1 MSAWRAQHHTWAP
14 SSCGNGNPLV
24 SESSDVALSTATSV
38 GLSRLAPI
46 GRLMERPQR
55 ATSPKTRTRHVLTI
69 NVEDY
74 FQVGAFSDLISDNDW
89 YRFESR
95 IVENTNRTLELLRKH
110 NATATFFVLGWIAE
124 RWPELIRT
132 IVEAG
137 HEVASRGFYHR
148 NLDEVDPRQFQDELA
163 RTRQLLES
171 SSGQRVVG
179 FRVADGWLKSKHQW
193 LLDLLKAEDYEYDS
207 SVCPLGW
214 QHAFHPEKDLAN
226 PLNDSSDDF
235 WEFPISTWRCMGA
248 NVPIGG
254 GNYLRQ
260 LPQPL
265 LRHAINQWPNRTDR
279 PLVMYFH
286 VWELDPQQPQI
297 SSASR
302 LTRLRH
308 YRNLDRMSEFLEEL
322 LSQHQFSS
330 ISDYLG
336 LDLQTGIAPTDIPD
350 AHPGFAPHLTPRK
363 SLKLD
368 RESVTIVIP
377 CYNEETAIPYLSNTL
392 ESVEYTLSEHYKPEF
407 LFVDDCSTDSTFELL
422 EALLGTKTNARVIR
436 QSENKGVMG
445 AILTGIR
452 EAKSELVCSMD
463 CDCSYDPHELQNML
477 PKLTDGV
484 DLVTASPY
492 HRDGHVKNVPAWRLL
507 LSKGLSQ
514 LYRFVLPVQLQT
526 YTSCF
531 RVYRRSAAENVTL
544 SDTGFLGV
552 AEFLGKLAMT
562 GSKIVEHPAT
572 LEVRIFGESKMK
584 TMRTIRG
591 HLGLLAK
598 FIKSQLFTRQKK
610 DIS

>member
-1 MSAWRAQHHTWAP
+1 MRQRD
-14 SSCGNGNPLV
+14 PLV
-24 SESSDVALSTATSV
+24 SESSDVALSTATSI

-46 GRLMERPQR
+46 GRLIERHQQ
-55 ATSPKTRTRHVLTI
+55 ATAPKTRTRHVLTI

-74 FQVGAFSDLISDNDW
+74 FQVAAFSDLISDNDW

-95 IVENTNRTLELLRKH
+95 IVENTNRTLQLLRQH

-124 RWPELIRT
+124 RWPELIRQ

-148 NLDEVDPRQFQDELA
+148 NLDEVDPEQFQDELA
-163 RTRQLLES
+163 RTRELLES
-171 SSGQRVVG
+171 ASGQRVVG
-179 FRVADGWLKSKHQW
+179 FRVADGWLKSRHQW
-193 LLDLLKAEDYEYDS
+193 LLDSLQTQDYAYDS
-207 SVCPLGW
+207 SVCPIGF
-214 QHAFHPEKDLAN
+214 QHAFHPEKDFAN
-226 PLNDSSDDF
+226 PLPGSSKPDSSNEF

-265 LRHAINQWPNRTDR
+265 LRHAIKQWPSRTNR

-286 VWELDPQQPQI
+286 VWELDTEQPHI
-297 SSASR
+297 SSAGR

-308 YRNLDRMSEFLEEL
+308 YRNLDRMSEFLSEQL
-322 LSQHQFSS
+322 GQHRFSS
-330 ISDYLG
+330 IADYLG
-336 LDLQTGIAPTDIPD
+336 LDLQTGMESVARINTNPVPAQQRS
-350 AHPGFAPHLTPRK
+350 PRK
-363 SLKLD
+363 SLNLN

-392 ESVEYTLSEHYKPEF
+392 ESVEYTLSEHYQPEF

-422 EALLGTKTNARVIR
+422 EALLGTKSNARVIR
-436 QSENKGVMG
+436 QPENTGVMG
-445 AILTGIR
+445 AILTGIH

-492 HRDGHVKNVPAWRLL
+492 HRDGHVRNVPSWRLL

-514 LYRFVLPVQLQT
+514 LYRLVLPVQLQT

-531 RVYRRSAAENVTL
+531 RVYRKSAATQITL

-552 AEFLGKLAMT
+552 AEFLGKLAIN
-562 GSKIVEHPAT
+562 GSTIVEHPAT

-584 TMRTIRG
+584 TMQTIRG
-591 HLGLLAK
+591 HLGLLFK
-598 FIKSQLFTRQKK
+598 FIKSQLFTRRK
-610 DIS
+610 